1 MKKPKKLNRYC
12 PYCKK
17 KTEQKVKEPSKGKA
31 SSTKRGGKPRIRLR
45 GLWRGIGNQG
55 RYSRMKNQQKGKRKT
70 TKKTNLMYTCTVCNK
85 SKYQKKGKRTSKI
98 VIE

>member
-1 MKKPKKLNRYC
+1 MKRPKTTNRYC

-17 KTEQKVKEPSKGKA
+17 KTEQKVKEPSKGKP
-31 SSTKRGGKPRIRLR
+31 SSMKRGSKVRMKLR

-55 RYSRMKNQQKGKRKT
+55 KYSRMKNQAKKKRKT
-70 TKKTNLMYTCTVCNK
+70 TKKTNLMYTCTECKK
-85 SKYQKKGKRTSKI
+85 SKYQKKGKRTSKM

>member
-1 MKKPKKLNRYC
+1 MKFPKKVKRYC

-31 SSTKRGGKPRIRLR
+31 SALKRGGKARIRAR
-45 GLWRGIGNQG
+45 GLWRGIGNKG

-70 TKKTNLMYTCTVCNK
+70 TKKTNLMYTCTECGK
-85 SKYQKKGKRTSKI
+85 SKYQKKGVRTSK
-98 VIE
+98 VLIE